1 MSICMMKYDLLI
13 IFIGDANILINFTVT
28 AYRAIRVDGRAD
40 GQIILL
46 SDLKDIFEKGS
57 VYLSIESLRLIARAY
72 KVNASQTENFFKV
85 IDAVSIWLRLKYCC
99 ILYRNWREQ
108 TKSNKARAT
117 QNDWLDLFAQ
127 TRQQMTHQLMISTNV
142 EWQ

>member
-85 IDAVSIWLRLKYCC
+85 IDAAS
-99 ILYRNWREQ
+99 
-108 TKSNKARAT
+108 
-117 QNDWLDLFAQ
+117 D
-127 TRQQMTHQLMISTNV
+127 
-142 EWQ
+142 